1 MIEAARTPRRRFGA
15 LVVVVALLCAPLA
28 LASCTAARNTLGPR
42 VGTCFHALPV
52 AAAAVHHRG
61 TFAGVR
67 LLSAGDLRD
76 RHRLGEL
83 LQGRTLQGLC
93 VVGFRGS
100 FTSAEVVDPVGA
112 PVRTARPFA
121 VVVVSAA
128 GDHLLGTALVR
139 RPPLALGDLI

>member
-1 MIEAARTPRRRFGA
+1 MLRRRFGA
-15 LVVVVALLCAPLA
+15 LVVVVALLCAPIA
-28 LASCTAARNTLGPR
+28 LGGCTAARNTLGPR

-61 TFAGVR
+61 KFAGVR

-83 LQGRTLQGLC
+83 VQGTQRSSLC

-100 FTSAEVVDPVGA
+100 FTSAQVTDPVGTT
-112 PVRTARPFA
+112 VRAQRPFA
-121 VVVVSAA
+121 VVVVSSA
-128 GDHLLGTALVR
+128 GDHLLGVVLLR
-139 RPPLALGDLI
+139 RPPFALGDLI